1 MLSLLL
7 SVQTTL
13 SVSVSDSVTDAR
25 DASSVVNQS
34 VKYIKDLSIYTVSDL
49 GNSSN
54 LIV

>member
-34 VKYIKDLSIYTVSDL
+34 VKYIKHHIRASVKP
-49 GNSSN
+49 G
-54 LIV
+54 